1 MFVFVY
7 TSLECQV
14 VASPRA
20 CHQNQ
25 SNNGQPQGV
34 DPTEEHRGQPQGVD
48 PVTQDRKTL
57 FGQIVDGKMI
67 LNDIGGMV
75 EEVIDQI
82 PEHYP
87 GIHVDLY
94 VVMPN
99 HIHLLFLI
107 SDVVAG
113 LRACH
118 QNQSNNGQPQGVDPT
133 QERLSLPE
141 IVHRIKSLS
150 THQYILG
157 VRDKGWLRFEKRLWQ
172 RSYYEHI
179 IRKEKDYQEI
189 YDYIAANPMSWEK
202 DGEFSF

>member
-1 MFVFVY
+1 MNPNHSLLHRKKLRIPDFDYSQPGAYFV
-7 TSLECQV
+7 TI
-14 VASPRA
+14 
-20 CHQNQ
+20 
-25 SNNGQPQGV
+25 
-34 DPTEEHRGQPQGVD
+34 
-48 PVTQDRKTL
+48 VTQDRKTL

-113 LRACH
+113 PRACH
-118 QNQSNNGQPQGVDPT
+118 TDTTKHGQPQGIESTEERPGQT
-133 QERLSLPE
+133 QEVDLTEERISLPE

-179 IRKEKDYQEI
+179 IRNEKDYQEI